1 MDKVEVTSDG
11 LRKRR
16 GGGQAGLNARHFHLL
31 SRGEGGH
38 FTPFLHHTSLGRSGT
53 QARDRRMQE
62 GGMGS
67 EEPSSALNLAPR
79 HKDRTASLRG
89 ALERA
94 DSPASTEVRRAGST
108 RLDRAGS
115 TRLRPRPGPVKVGS
129 LRRQDS
135 NALPRSKSARRTNSL
150 ARADRYLNARSV
162 RRGTDLAS

>member
-1 MDKVEVTSDG
+1 
-11 LRKRR
+11 
-16 GGGQAGLNARHFHLL
+16 
-31 SRGEGGH
+31 
-38 FTPFLHHTSLGRSGT
+38 
-53 QARDRRMQE
+53 
-62 GGMGS
+62 MGS